1 MHGYKWPIN
10 SSRTRT
16 AVRKSADAAEPQLFN
31 HHQGRAGAE
40 GQAAVGVVGGRIKRH
55 NTKQTIT
62 EALLAAKARAFEAQA
77 AAGGDDDD
85 DGATATDSS
94 TGVVSAASTVR
105 TRVSGKSYRA
115 QVCGSRSTGWLAG
128 WLDVPLPRVFVFC
141 LGLLGCLCVCLTHSF
156 CSATKQP
163 TRPCRPVYVVG
174 IRPVLWA
181 VVLNSPVVRL
191 LSRRQP
197 LPLARVAV
205 FCAQCLMAPAC
216 GAAPFHGQYP
226 RAWANS
232 IRRAQSWFASS
243 PQPGRKIVGQQAWN
257 MYCRLLPCG
266 LILSSTQRHPS
277 GKASRS

>member
-1 MHGYKWPIN
+1 MG
-10 SSRTRT
+10 
-16 AVRKSADAAEPQLFN
+16 
-31 HHQGRAGAE
+31 
-40 GQAAVGVVGGRIKRH
+40 GQIKRH

-77 AAGGDDDD
+77 AGGDDDD
-85 DGATATDSS
+85 DGGATATDSS
-94 TGVVSAASTVR
+94 TVVSAASTVR
-105 TRVSGKSYRA
+105 MSGKSYRA
-115 QVCGSRSTGWLAG
+115 QVCVWQQEHRLAG
-128 WLDVPLPRVFVFC
+128 WLDVPLPRVFVSF
-141 LGLLGCLCVCLTHSF
+141 LVSWAVSVCLTHSF

-181 VVLNSPVVRL
+181 VALNSPVVRL

-226 RAWANS
+226 RAWGSS
-232 IRRAQSWFASS
+232 IRRAQSWFVSS
-243 PQPGRKIVGQQAWN
+243 PQSGRKIVGQAWN
-257 MYCRLLPCG
+257 MYCRLLPCD

>member
-16 AVRKSADAAEPQLFN
+16 AVRKDADAAEPQLFN
-31 HHQGRAGAE
+31 HHQGRAEAE
-40 GQAAVGVVGGRIKRH
+40 GQAAVGVVGGQIKRH

-77 AAGGDDDD
+77 AGGDDDD
-85 DGATATDSS
+85 DGGATATDSS
-94 TGVVSAASTVR
+94 TVVSAASTVR
-105 TRVSGKSYRA
+105 MSGKSYRA
-115 QVCGSRSTGWLAG
+115 QVCVWQQEHRLAG
-128 WLDVPLPRVFVFC
+128 WLDVPLPRVFVSF
-141 LGLLGCLCVCLTHSF
+141 LVSWAVSVCLTHSF

-181 VVLNSPVVRL
+181 VALNSPVVRL

-226 RAWANS
+226 RAW
-232 IRRAQSWFASS
+232 
-243 PQPGRKIVGQQAWN
+243 G
-257 MYCRLLPCG
+257 
-266 LILSSTQRHPS
+266 
-277 GKASRS
+277 